1 MQKVSGFLRA
11 SAVSVLAQILAAATL
26 GTGAASAAI
35 AAATAAPTAAA
46 AAIVPVC
53 VAAKT
58 ISEVRV
64 VHASP
69 NSPNVDIYVDK
80 GAKPLLANV
89 KFGDSTPYMGVVA
102 GSHHV
107 TITKAGDAKT
117 VVFDENVKLDG
128 QLGYTLIAEGTL
140 ANFAV
145 KVLVDDLS
153 DTAGM
158 ARVVVVHAVPDGP
171 AVDVITTADKK
182 AVVSNLAF
190 PNSVEMNLDVVK
202 MAEAAAPPAATPKVG
217 ATAVATPAPTSLT
230 VDLAVTAHGSTV
242 PLIALPK
249 TKLEADTIYT
259 IIAIGLVGDKTNKA
273 VPIKV
278 LVLSATS
285 FAGFKVPPAPAA
297 APAATMA
304 ATMAASAPAATM
316 AATMAATK
324 SAATMAATM
333 AVTMAATKS
342 ASVDEAA
349 LAATPAATA
358 AAPVATKVPV
368 GQQPASAGWAL
379 KTGSLR
385 RVSDNSRCVG
395 VNGITVVGGP
405 ADVAGVKTGDLVLSV
420 DGKELLSAEAFQ
432 AIIIAHKSGDKLKL
446 ELQHADGSQS
456 AVTLELGLN
465 PFS

>member
-11 SAVSVLAQILAAATL
+11 SAVSALALIMAAATL

-117 VVFDENVKLDG
+117 VVFDQDVKLDG

-217 ATAVATPAPTSLT
+217 ATAVATPEPTSLT
-230 VDLAVTAHGSTV
+230 VDLAVTAQGSTV

-285 FAGFKVPPAPAA
+285 FAGFKVPPAPVAA

-304 ATMAASAPAATM
+304 ATMAAAAPAATM
-316 AATMAATK
+316 AA
-324 SAATMAATM
+324 
-333 AVTMAATKS
+333 TMAATKS

-358 AAPVATKVPV
+358 AATAAVPVATKVPI

-395 VNGITVVGGP
+395 VAGITVVGGP

-432 AIIIAHKSGDKLKL
+432 TIIIAHKSGDKLKL

>member
-1 MQKVSGFLRA
+1 MQKVSWFLRV
-11 SAVSVLAQILAAATL
+11 SAVSALALILAAATL

-35 AAATAAPTAAA
+35 AAATAAPTTAAA
-46 AAIVPVC
+46 PIVPVC

-80 GAKPLLANV
+80 GAKPTLANV
-89 KFGDSTPYMGVVA
+89 KFGEFTPYMGVVA
-102 GSHHV
+102 GVHHV

-117 VVFDENVKLDG
+117 IVFDQDVKLGG

-140 ANFAV
+140 ANFSV

-158 ARVVVVHAVPDGP
+158 ARITVVHAVSDGP

-190 PNSVEMNLDVVK
+190 PNSVTMSLDVVK
-202 MAEAAAPPAATPKVG
+202 MAEAAAPVATPKVG
-217 ATAVATPAPTSLT
+217 ATAAATPEPTGFT
-230 VDLAVTAHGSTV
+230 VDLAVTAHGSTAALV
-242 PLIALPK
+242 SLPK
-249 TKLEADTIYT
+249 TKLEAGSIYT
-259 IIAIGLVGDKTNKA
+259 VIAIGLVGDKTNKA

-278 LVLSATS
+278 ITLVSS
-285 FAGFKVPPAPAA
+285 PFVGFQAPPAPPAATPEAAAATAA
-297 APAATMA
+297 APAATA
-304 ATMAASAPAATM
+304 AAPAAT
-316 AATMAATK
+316 A
-324 SAATMAATM
+324 
-333 AVTMAATKS
+333 AATKS

-358 AAPVATKVPV
+358 AATAAAPVPTKIPV
-368 GQQPASAGWAL
+368 GQEPASAGLAL
-379 KTGSLR
+379 RSSTLR
-385 RVSDNSRCVG
+385 RVSDNTRCVT
-395 VNGITVVGGP
+395 VNGITVAGGP
-405 ADVAGVKTGDLVLSV
+405 ADVAGIKAGDFILSV
-420 DGKELLSAEAFQ
+420 DGTELTDTAGASGPEAFQ
-432 AIIIAHKSGDKLKL
+432 AIVSKHKSGDKLKL